1 MKYLVIPPHK
11 TESNVFQHDDLNW
24 KWGGIDFSS
33 LDDPRHCKS
42 RRINR
47 LSQECVSVCEVRTS
61 VYGHSWRRRS
71 IQLEEEWKA
80 PPRFLFFFTCEM
92 ESNLFLSIGEN
103 DIISVQSLAIPE
115 ESPMNPI
122 NSEKKTTSFWD
133 DCLFLFFLSNS
144 NDFLIGNLQIGRL
157 IILDQCLIVESN
169 LAVFNH

>member
-103 DIISVQSLAIPE
+103 DIISVQSLAKPE

-122 NSEKKTTSFWD
+122 NSEKKLLVSGTTAYFFFFYRTQTIFWLVI
-133 DCLFLFFLSNS
+133 C
-144 NDFLIGNLQIGRL
+144 RL
-157 IILDQCLIVESN
+157 
-169 LAVFNH
+169 AG

>member
-1 MKYLVIPPHK
+1 
-11 TESNVFQHDDLNW
+11 
-24 KWGGIDFSS
+24 
-33 LDDPRHCKS
+33 
-42 RRINR
+42 
-47 LSQECVSVCEVRTS
+47 
-61 VYGHSWRRRS
+61 
-71 IQLEEEWKA
+71 
-80 PPRFLFFFTCEM
+80 M

-122 NSEKKTTSFWD
+122 NSEKKLLVFGTTAYF
-133 DCLFLFFLSNS
+133 FFLSNS